1 MSGAKKILDE
11 SINEN
16 IQYHNFFAKSIDE
29 SGEGGMFA
37 QREIYVSEDL
47 IKRIVNTVQA
57 KGKADWAAEYKRK
70 TASFVKY

>member
-1 MSGAKKILDE
+1 
-11 SINEN
+11 
-16 IQYHNFFAKSIDE
+16 
-29 SGEGGMFA
+29 MFA

-47 IKRIVNTVQA
+47 IKRIVNSVQA